1 MYPRPTTR
9 KKRTIMKIP
18 LAVFPLALL
27 AAVGFAQQTADKALA
42 EAKTV
47 LAQMTLEEKV
57 SLCAGISTM
66 SLNPIPRVG
75 INKEFFF
82 ADSSCNVR
90 AELDRMTFAAATRP
104 DDPSDQSTS
113 MPTLQVLAATWDR
126 ALAAAYGHMIGSE
139 LRARNKDMILGPGVN
154 IMRTPL
160 CGRNFEYLTEDP
172 ALGAAL
178 VVEYIKA
185 VQSHDASACVKHFA
199 ANSQEWNRNSVVATV
214 DARTLHEIYLPIF
227 RAAVKDAGVLAVMS
241 AYNQL
246 AVPGLT
252 EAAFCSHNAHLNNDI
267 LRKAWGFK
275 GLVVTDWGSVHDTVE
290 GVLGGTD
297 IEMNAG
303 NQIRIFKPEPLLK
316 ALKAG
321 KISEAHI
328 SDMALRTLY
337 VMARIGFFDGR
348 TRDAGRIN
356 TKKHQALARR
366 VAEDGT
372 VLLKNDKRVLP
383 LDPNAVK
390 TVVVIGQGAVTKH
403 CNGGWS
409 AEGKPPYEVVPLEGI
424 TNRLGA
430 KVNVVYMPLTL
441 DDQNS
446 KLAPLP
452 ESAINTFDTDVKDQ
466 GMTVRAWRASYF
478 ANKDLSGTPAATGFQ
493 RALAVDWKMNA
504 PVKEVSPNNFSVR
517 WEARVVAP
525 ETGIYVL
532 GARANA
538 KAGTRIFVDGKLVMD
553 NWASQFPT
561 ATGYGEV
568 ALKARQEVAVTVEY
582 TLGESESTCFFGWRL
597 PSEKGL
603 SLSEMEIVV
612 RKADAVVVLTGTG
625 HGHGRALECE
635 GADRPNLLLPPGHDE
650 AIAKVLAW
658 APKAVVVNHSG
669 APMEMPWVKQ
679 AATLVQYGY
688 AGMEGGNAL
697 AAILFG
703 DVNPSGKLPHTCPF
717 KLADTAAATP
727 ERYNGTNSIYS
738 EGIFVGYRWHDKRK
752 IAPMFPFGH
761 GLSYTTFTYGNV
773 SASAKTLAPD
783 GTLAVSVKVT
793 NTGKRTGKEIVQLYV
808 RDLAKTPKVERE
820 LRALKNFAKVELQ
833 PGESQTVTLTVKP
846 GDLAYYDVAARNFR
860 ADAGQYAAEIG
871 ASSRDIKGKAGFTLT
886 GDYIEAD

>member
-1 MYPRPTTR
+1 M
-9 KKRTIMKIP
+9 KKLQTLIVLP
-18 LAVFPLALL
+18 VFALGVL
-27 AAVGFAQQTADKALA
+27 AQQPADKAIA
-42 EAKTV
+42 EAKAV
-47 LAQMTLEEKV
+47 LAKMTLEEKL

-66 SLNPIPRVG
+66 SLNAIPRVG
-75 INKEFFF
+75 LDKEFTFS
-82 ADSSCNVR
+82 DSSCNVR
-90 AELDRMTFAAATRP
+90 ADLDRMTFSAANKP
-104 DDPSDQSTS
+104 DDPRDQSTS
-113 MPTLQVLAATWDR
+113 LPTLEVLASTWDR
-126 ALAAAYGHMIGSE
+126 ALASAYGHVIGAE

-154 IMRTPL
+154 ILRTPL

-178 VVEYIKA
+178 VVAYIKA
-185 VQSHDASACVKHFA
+185 VQSHDCSACVKHFA
-199 ANSQEWNRNSVVATV
+199 ANSQEWNRNSVTCTI
-214 DARTLHEIYLPIF
+214 DERTLHEIYLPIF

-241 AYNQL
+241 AYNKL
-246 AVPGLT
+246 AVPGLC
-252 EAAFCSHNAHLNNDI
+252 EAEFCSQNAYLNNEI
-267 LRKAWGFK
+267 LRKSWGFK
-275 GLVVTDWGSVHDTVE
+275 GLVITDWGSVHDTVK
-290 GVLGGTD
+290 GVKGGTD

-303 NQIRIFKPEPLLK
+303 NQIRIFKPGPLLA
-316 ALKAG
+316 ALKEGTITEAEINGMAG
-321 KISEAHI
+321 NI
-328 SDMALRTLY
+328 LY
-337 VMARIGFFDGR
+337 VMAKVGLFDGR

-356 TKKHQALARR
+356 TKEHQALARR
-366 VAEDGT
+366 VAEEGT
-372 VLLKNDKRVLP
+372 VLLKNGKGVLP
-383 LDPNAVK
+383 LDPDGLK
-390 TVVVIGQGAVTKH
+390 TVVVMGQGAATKH

-466 GMTVRAWRASYF
+466 GMTVRAWKASYF

-493 RALAVDWKMNA
+493 RGLNVDWKMNA
-504 PVKEVSPNNFSVR
+504 PVKEVQPNSFSVR
-517 WEARVVAP
+517 WEAKVVAP
-525 ETGIYVL
+525 ETGTYVL

-553 NWASQFPT
+553 NWTCLFPT

-568 ALKARQEVAVTVEY
+568 ALNAKQEVAVTVEY

-597 PSEKGL
+597 PSEKGI
-603 SLSEMEIVV
+603 SLSEMEAVV
-612 RKADAVVVLTGTG
+612 RKADAVIVLTGTG

-658 APKAVVVNHSG
+658 APKAVIVNHSG
-669 APMEMPWVKQ
+669 SPMELPWVRK
-679 AATLVQYGY
+679 AATLVQFGY

-697 AAILFG
+697 AAVLFG

-717 KLADTAAATP
+717 TLADTPAATP
-727 ERYNGTNSIYS
+727 ERYNGTNSVYS
-738 EGIFVGYRWHDKRK
+738 EGIFVGYRWYDKRK
-752 IAPMFPFGH
+752 VAPMFPFGH
-761 GLSYTTFTYGNV
+761 GLSYTTFKYGKV

-793 NTGKRTGKEIVQLYV
+793 NIGKRAGKEIVQLYV
-808 RDLAKTPKVERE
+808 RDLAKNPTVERE
-820 LRALKNFAKVELQ
+820 VRALKNFAKIALQ

-846 GDLAYYDVAARNFR
+846 ADLAYFDVKAKAFR
-860 ADAGQYAAEIG
+860 ADAGRYAAEIG
-871 ASSRDIKGKAGFTLT
+871 ASSRDIKGKVVFALT
-886 GDYIEAD
+886 GDYTEAD

>member
-1 MYPRPTTR
+1 M
-9 KKRTIMKIP
+9 KKLQTLLVLP
-18 LAVFPLALL
+18 VFALGVLAQPS
-27 AAVGFAQQTADKALA
+27 ADKAIA
-42 EAKTV
+42 EAKSV
-47 LAQMTLEEKV
+47 LAKMTLEEKL

-75 INKEFFF
+75 LDKEFTFS
-82 ADSSCNVR
+82 DSSCNVR
-90 AELDRMTFAAATRP
+90 ADLDRMTFSAANKP
-104 DDPSDQSTS
+104 DDPRDQSTS
-113 MPTLQVLAATWDR
+113 LPTLEVLASTWDR
-126 ALAAAYGHMIGSE
+126 ALASAYGHVIGAE

-154 IMRTPL
+154 ILRTPL

-178 VVEYIKA
+178 VVAYIKA
-185 VQSHDASACVKHFA
+185 VQSHDCSACVKHFA
-199 ANSQEWNRNSVVATV
+199 ANSQEWNRNSVTCTI
-214 DARTLHEIYLPIF
+214 DERTLHEIYLPIF

-241 AYNQL
+241 AYNKL
-246 AVPGLT
+246 AVPGLC
-252 EAAFCSHNAHLNNDI
+252 EAEFCSQNAYLNIEI
-267 LRKAWGFK
+267 LRKSWGFK
-275 GLVVTDWGSVHDTVE
+275 GLVITDWGSVHDTVK
-290 GVLGGTD
+290 GVKGGTD

-303 NQIRIFKPEPLLK
+303 NQIRIFKPGPLSA

-321 KISEAHI
+321 TITEAEI
-328 SDMALRTLY
+328 NGMAGNILY
-337 VMARIGFFDGR
+337 VMAKVGLFDGR

-356 TKKHQALARR
+356 TKEHQALARR
-366 VAEDGT
+366 VAEEGT
-372 VLLKNDKRVLP
+372 VLLKNGKGVLP
-383 LDPNAVK
+383 LDPDGLK
-390 TVVVIGQGAVTKH
+390 TVVVMGQGAVTKH

-466 GMTVRAWRASYF
+466 GMTVRAWKASYF

-493 RALAVDWKMNA
+493 RSLNVDWKMNA
-504 PVKEVSPNNFSVR
+504 PVKEVQPNSFSVR
-517 WEARVVAP
+517 WEAKVVAP
-525 ETGIYVL
+525 ETGTYVL

-553 NWASQFPT
+553 NWKCLFPT

-568 ALKARQEVAVTVEY
+568 ALNAKQEVAVTVEY

-597 PSEKGL
+597 PSEKGI
-603 SLSEMEIVV
+603 SLSEMETVV
-612 RKADAVVVLTGTG
+612 RKADAVIVLTGTG

-658 APKAVVVNHSG
+658 APKAVIVNHSG
-669 APMEMPWVKQ
+669 SPMELPWVRE
-679 AATLVQYGY
+679 AATLVQFGY

-697 AAILFG
+697 AAVLFG

-717 KLADTAAATP
+717 KLEDTPAATP

-738 EGIFVGYRWHDKRK
+738 ESIFIGYRWYDKQK
-752 IAPMFPFGH
+752 IKPMFPFGH
-761 GLSYTTFTYGNV
+761 GLSYTTFQYGKV
-773 SASAKTLAPD
+773 SAAAQTLAPG

-793 NTGKRTGKEIVQLYV
+793 NSGKRAGKEIVQLYV
-808 RDLAKTPKVERE
+808 RDLAKKPKVARE
-820 LRALKNFAKVELQ
+820 VRALKNFAKVALQ
-833 PGESQTVTLTVKP
+833 PGETKTVTLTVKP
-846 GDLAYYDVAARNFR
+846 SDLTYFDVATKQFR
-860 ADAGQYAAEIG
+860 ADAGKYSVEVG
-871 ASSRDIKGKAGFTLT
+871 ASSRDIKGKVTFALT
-886 GDYIEAD
+886 GDYTEAD